1 MNRLSALTL
10 VLAIALAAAGPSGAT
25 NTCARADVAIF
36 HLVGHER
43 IAIHVSHLGPRQR
56 AEFDGPGFHRVRHG
70 DRRGRAVLRVR
81 PRSSGKASVTVQC
94 NMGFRVRV
102 TEAEED

>member
-1 MNRLSALTL
+1 MNRLSALPL
-10 VLAIALAAAGPSGAT
+10 ALAIALAAAGPSGAT

-36 HLVGHER
+36 HVAGHER

-56 AEFDGPGFHRVRHG
+56 VEFDVPGFHRVRHA

-81 PRSSGKASVTVQC
+81 PRSSGRASVTVEC
-94 NMGFRVRV
+94 NMSFRVRV
-102 TEAEED
+102 AEEDD